1 MVEIFAVIVTVGL
14 AAIGVSYYAGVKL
27 TSMEGR
33 ITGGQGK
40 MKLYLQKGLT
50 RLKEYFDRRLV
61 SLEKRVA
68 NLEGRAGVETPS
80 KAIEDDSENLFEF
93 DEETGDGEKP
103 EGGEKNK

>member
-1 MVEIFAVIVTVGL
+1 MVEILAVIITVAF
-14 AAIGVSYYAGVKL
+14 AAIAVSYYAGVKL

-33 ITGGQGK
+33 IKGGQAK

-68 NLEGRAGVETPS
+68 NLEGRNGIKTVSEPI
-80 KAIEDDSENLFEF
+80 KDDSENLFEF
-93 DEETGDGEKP
+93 DEEDKDKDE
-103 EGGEKNK
+103 EKNK